1 MVPIFVGKKDGKK
14 KKVQDY
20 QYLNEK
26 TVKNNYILLLILE
39 IIKNIGT
46 KKVLTKLNLRQDYNI
61 MRIKEENEQK
71 IAFTILKGLFEP
83 TTVMFF
89 VLKNALAI
97 FQVIMNEIIRD
108 LINTG
113 KIVKPL
119 LTRKEQRWEWEI
131 RQEMSFEILKKR
143 FITELILVASDLN
156 KKMRMQVDISTEGC
170 QNNELSYF
178 SFLFSFLFIFLF
190 WAELGLQCHN
200 HT

>member
-1 MVPIFVGKKDGKK
+1 M
-14 KKVQDY
+14 
-20 QYLNEK
+20 
-26 TVKNNYILLLILE
+26 
-39 IIKNIGT
+39 
-46 KKVLTKLNLRQDYNI
+46 
-61 MRIKEENEQK
+61 
-71 IAFTILKGLFEP
+71 FEP

-131 RQEMSFEILKKR
+131 RQEKSFEILKKR

-156 KKMRMQVDISTEGC
+156 KKMRM
-170 QNNELSYF
+170 
-178 SFLFSFLFIFLF
+178 
-190 WAELGLQCHN
+190 
-200 HT
+200 